1 MWSTVFTWRGKETS
15 TAASKLSVKYSH
27 WASAICGKLLT
38 LLKFMLHLGKPLQF
52 RLWLNL
58 SWEFANVELRGLFRD
73 LSNSAV
79 ENGKRLY
86 TARKN

>member
-1 MWSTVFTWRGKETS
+1 MWKTINTL
-15 TAASKLSVKYSH
+15 KL
-27 WASAICGKLLT
+27 
-38 LLKFMLHLGKPLQF
+38 MLHLGKPLQF

-58 SWEFANVELRGLFRD
+58 SWEFADVELRGLFRD